1 MGLGEVYARFSGDIN
16 DLIFKGG
23 GIKMQLDLA
32 PQNSYSG
39 IIANTW
45 VAQHS
50 YERVARLLNSLPLT
64 TLYNKEVG
72 VRAGWKH
79 NGGLDYALWADYQFN
94 RRSSDQHLAG
104 TSSSQIY
111 PVIAHLTMYKNY
123 IINTSLTAIVGRK
136 GVTSWWV
143 KAAGGYS
150 GNRQHF
156 VFPRRTMKYSH
167 VFGLVEGQM
176 VVSPS
181 KFWTLTAQ
189 LDGSYH
195 ASVNDHLLLPLAN
208 MEPQFINMIEHN
220 FNVLR
225 SNFTHAGARLRADYH
240 IGKSRYSIFGEMQYG
255 ITICSNHETQNQII
269 FSLGVHI

>member
-1 MGLGEVYARFSGDIN
+1 
-16 DLIFKGG
+16 
-23 GIKMQLDLA
+23 
-32 PQNSYSG
+32 
-39 IIANTW
+39 
-45 VAQHS
+45 
-50 YERVARLLNSLPLT
+50 
-64 TLYNKEVG
+64 
-72 VRAGWKH
+72 
-79 NGGLDYALWADYQFN
+79 
-94 RRSSDQHLAG
+94 
-104 TSSSQIY
+104 
-111 PVIAHLTMYKNY
+111 
-123 IINTSLTAIVGRK
+123 
-136 GVTSWWV
+136 
-143 KAAGGYS
+143 
-150 GNRQHF
+150 
-156 VFPRRTMKYSH
+156 MKYGH

-176 VVSPS
+176 IVSPS